1 MLFRSQG
8 QINSVWYRF
17 TPTASGMAHFDTC
30 TNVLYDGY
38 MASYTGNAVNNLTN
52 IVFNDD
58 GCGGFATG
66 SIIEFDVTAGTTYSV
81 AVDGWETEVGDFTL
95 TYQIPGG
102 GPPPQMGFRDVR
114 RAWFLSRSRDR
125 RLRCFA
131 TDHAQDGAPQ
141 PQRNQL

>member
-1 MLFRSQG
+1 MNAVILSGSGTIGGTTIDADGEPGEPQMPDQG

-58 GCGGFATG
+58 GCGGFGTG
-66 SIIEFDVTAGTTYSV
+66 SIIEFDVTSGTTYSV
-81 AVDGWETEVGDFTL
+81 AVDGWETEVGDL
-95 TYQIPGG
+95 TRAYAIPG
-102 GPPPQMGFRDVR
+102 GPPPLIR
-114 RAWFLSRSRDR
+114 
-125 RLRCFA
+125 
-131 TDHAQDGAPQ
+131 GACSGSSVTPT
-141 PQRNQL
+141 